1 MSITVSQQF
10 VKVFESQWK
19 RSSPIVLGVL
29 FLFLGVLFVVYFFFL
44 GGGVLVVLLCFCLFV
59 LFCFVLVFGGFFC
72 LVFFFVDKTRL
83 SPSEIVAHIFPN
95 WKIWTFSRNSY
106 LASAFTYLWWH
117 MAKVMCSC
125 IYLFLLCV
133 RIDFESRCQCINSKT
148 R

>member
-10 VKVFESQWK
+10 VKVFDSHEND
-19 RSSPIVLGVL
+19 PLL
-29 FLFLGVLFVVYFFFL
+29 LFLGFCFCFLGFFLLYFFW
-44 GGGVLVVLLCFCLFV
+44 GGVLVVLLCFCLFV

-95 WKIWTFSRNSY
+95 WKIWTFSRKSY
-106 LASAFTYLWWH
+106 LASAFMYLWWH

>member
-10 VKVFESQWK
+10 VKVFDSHEND
-19 RSSPIVLGVL
+19 PLL
-29 FLFLGVLFVVYFFFL
+29 LFLGFCFCFLGFFLLYFF
-44 GGGVLVVLLCFCLFV
+44 GGCSSSFALFCLFV
-59 LFCFVLVFGGFFC
+59 LFCFVLVFGGF
-72 LVFFFVDKTRL
+72 LGFFLDKTRL
-83 SPSEIVAHIFPN
+83 SLSEIVAHIFPN
-95 WKIWTFSRNSY
+95 WKIWTFSRKSY
-106 LASAFTYLWWH
+106 YHRIYWWQ

>member
-10 VKVFESQWK
+10 VKVFDSREND
-19 RSSPIVLGVL
+19 PLL
-29 FLFLGVLFVVYFFFL
+29 LFLGFCFCFLGFFLLYFFL
-44 GGGVLVVLLCFCLFV
+44 GGGSSSFALFLFVCIV
-59 LFCFVLVFGGFFC
+59 LFCFGFWGVFLFG
-72 LVFFFVDKTRL
+72 FFFVDKTRL

>member
-10 VKVFESQWK
+10 VKVFDSHEND
-19 RSSPIVLGVL
+19 PLL
-29 FLFLGVLFVVYFFFL
+29 LFLGFCFCFLGFFLLYFFW
-44 GGGVLVVLLCFCLFV
+44 GGVLVVLLCFVCLYCFV
-59 LFCFVLVFGGFFC
+59 LFWFWGVFWGFF
-72 LVFFFVDKTRL
+72 LDKTRL
-83 SPSEIVAHIFPN
+83 SLSEIVAHIFPN